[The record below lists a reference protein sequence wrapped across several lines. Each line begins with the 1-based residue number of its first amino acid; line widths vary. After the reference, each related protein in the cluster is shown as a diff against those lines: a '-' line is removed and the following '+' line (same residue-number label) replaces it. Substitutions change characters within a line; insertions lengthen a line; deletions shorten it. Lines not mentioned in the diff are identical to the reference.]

1 MKEVYLIGLGNP
13 GKKYSKSRHNIGFS
27 VLENLSKKY
36 NSNFLLKDKL
46 KSLCSE
52 FKINDFTY
60 RLFLPNTF
68 MNNSGD
74 AVRAIVDWYKI
85 NLDQIFIIVDDKD
98 LPLGKI
104 RFRKKGSSGGHNGL
118 KSIIEKLQT
127 TNFNRIKIGIGSPPL
142 SKEKNNSNTIFHVL
156 GNISQE
162 EKSILDK
169 VYKKVI
175 ESIEQLNNQKEE
187 FIINELNSFDKVQI
201 KKCGQNQK
209 QLPK

>member
-1 MKEVYLIGLGNP
+1 MKEIYLIGLGNP
-13 GKKYSKSRHNIGFS
+13 GEKYYNNRHNIGF
-27 VLENLSKKY
+27 LLLKNLSKKY
-36 NSNFLLKDKL
+36 NSNFLLKNKL
-46 KSLCSE
+46 KSSCSE
-52 FKINDFTY
+52 FKINGSTY

-74 AVRAIVDWYKI
+74 AVKAIVDWYKI

-127 TNFNRIKIGIGSPPL
+127 QNFNRIRIGIGSPP
-142 SKEKNNSNTIFHVL
+142 SIKGMNKFKTISHVL
-156 GNISQE
+156 GNISLE

-169 VYKKVI
+169 VYIRVI
-175 ESIEQLNNQKEE
+175 ESLEHLNIKKEE
-187 FIINELNSFDKVQI
+187 FIVNELNSFDKDQI
-201 KKCGQNQK
+201 
-209 QLPK
+209 

>member
-1 MKEVYLIGLGNP
+1 MNEIYLIGLGNP
-13 GKKYSKSRHNIGFS
+13 GKKYSKSRHNVGFLL
-27 VLENLSKKY
+27 LENLSKKY

-46 KSLCSE
+46 KSTCSE
-52 FKINDFTY
+52 FRINNSTY

-74 AVRAIVDWYKI
+74 AVLAILDWYKI

-127 TNFNRIKIGIGSPPL
+127 HNFNRIRIGIGSPPL
-142 SKEKNNSNTIFHVL
+142 IKETNNFNTISHVL
-156 GNISQE
+156 GNISLE
-162 EKSILDK
+162 EKTILDK
-169 VYKKVI
+169 VYKRVI
-175 ESIEQLNNQKEE
+175 ESLEQLHIKKEE
-187 FIINELNSFDKVQI
+187 HIISELNSFDKNQI
-201 KKCGQNQK
+201 
-209 QLPK
+209 

>member
-1 MKEVYLIGLGNP
+1 MNEIYLIGLGNP
-13 GKKYSKSRHNIGFS
+13 GKKYSKSRHNIGFL
-27 VLENLSKKY
+27 VLENLSRKY

-46 KSLCSE
+46 KSSCSE
-52 FKINDFTY
+52 FKINNSTY

-74 AVRAIVDWYKI
+74 AVQAIVDWYKI

-118 KSIIEKLQT
+118 KSIIEKLKT
-127 TNFNRIKIGIGSPPL
+127 HNFNRIRIGIGSPQ
-142 SKEKNNSNTIFHVL
+142 SIGGKENFNTISHVL

-175 ESIEQLNNQKEE
+175 ETLEQLNTKKEE
-187 FIINELNSFDKVQI
+187 YIISELNSFH
-201 KKCGQNQK
+201 KKQT
-209 QLPK
+209 

>member
-1 MKEVYLIGLGNP
+1 MNEIYLIGLGNP
-13 GKKYSKSRHNIGFS
+13 GKKYYKNRHNIGFLL
-27 VLENLSKKY
+27 VEKLSKKY
-36 NSNFLLKDKL
+36 NSDFIRKDKL
-46 KSLCSE
+46 KSSCSE
-52 FKINDFTY
+52 FSINDSTY

-127 TNFNRIKIGIGSPPL
+127 NNFNRIRIGIGSPR
-142 SKEKNNSNTIFHVL
+142 SVEANNNLNTISHVL
-156 GNISQE
+156 GNISLE
-162 EKSILDK
+162 ENLILEK
-169 VYKKVI
+169 VYTKVI
-175 ESIEQLNNQKEE
+175 ESLEQLNTKKEE
-187 FIINELNSFDKVQI
+187 YIINELNSFDKDHI
-201 KKCGQNQK
+201 
-209 QLPK
+209 